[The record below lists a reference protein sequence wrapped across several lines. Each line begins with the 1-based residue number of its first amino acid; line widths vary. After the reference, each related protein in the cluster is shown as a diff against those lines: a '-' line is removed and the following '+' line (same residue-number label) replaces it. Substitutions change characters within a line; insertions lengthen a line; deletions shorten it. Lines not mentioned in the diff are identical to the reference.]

1 MKKLLSLFIAIN
13 LVGFSTSSH
22 AADLLQIYQQA
33 KETNP
38 ELLGAQADRNAVVE
52 KVNESRSTLLPQ
64 LGLSAGIDY
73 GKGFRAPQNQES
85 YGTNASLQLTQT
97 IFDMSKWY
105 QLNQSEKR
113 AGIADVDYQAAQQ
126 KLILNTAQA
135 YFDVLSKI
143 DTLTFTEAQKAS
155 LYRQLD
161 QTTQRFNVGLVAIT
175 DVQNARAQYDS
186 ILAQEVSNRNN
197 LENALENLRL
207 ITGVYYPQLASLNIG
222 QFKTKRAEPA
232 DQVLKEAENRNLSL
246 LSARLKQDLSR
257 EQIKESQTGYMPTI
271 DLTASTSISNS
282 HITSGAENPAAK
294 NAYSGKN
301 SVGLSLSLP
310 LFNGGATYSQVEQAK
325 YNFVSASQELEN
337 TYRKMIQEV
346 HSSSNNISA
355 AISSVEANQQAVLS
369 AQSSLDSMEAG
380 YQVGTRTIVDVLD
393 ATTKLYQAKQNL
405 SKARYD
411 YLLSQ
416 LQIQQARGI
425 LNEND
430 LVALNKML
438 SKQIPTSASSII
450 KEINT
455 PSVR

>member
-13 LVGFSTSSH
+13 LVGFSTSSY

-38 ELLGAQADRNAVVE
+38 ELLKAQADRNSVVE
-52 KVNESRSTLLPQ
+52 KINEARSTLLPQ
-64 LGLSAGIDY
+64 LGLSAGVSY
-73 GKGFRAPQNQES
+73 GKGFRDSKGSES
-85 YGTNASLQLTQT
+85 HGTNAGLQLTQT
-97 IFDMSKWY
+97 LFDMAKWNR
-105 QLNQSEKR
+105 LSQSEKS
-113 AGIADVDYQAAQQ
+113 AGIADINYQTAQQ
-126 KLILNTAQA
+126 KLILAAAQA

-143 DTLTFTEAQKAS
+143 DALTYTEAQKAS

-186 ILAQEVSNRNN
+186 ILATEVSDRNK
-197 LENALENLRL
+197 LDNALEKLRQ
-207 ITGVYYPQLASLNIG
+207 ITGAYYPQLAALNID
-222 QFKTKRAEPA
+222 QFRTQQPEPA
-232 DQVLKEAENRNLSL
+232 DTALKEAEARNLSL
-246 LSARLKQDLSR
+246 LSARLTQDLRR

-271 DLTASTSISNS
+271 GLTASTGIMNS
-282 HITSGAENPAAK
+282 HQRGIERGDKYTGD
-294 NAYSGKN
+294 N
-301 SVGLSLSLP
+301 SVKLSLDLP

-325 YNFVSASQELEN
+325 YNFVSASQDLES
-337 TYRKMIQEV
+337 TYRKVIQDV
-346 HSSSNNISA
+346 HSNTNDISA
-355 AISSVEANQQAVLS
+355 AISSVEANKQAVLS

-380 YQVGTRTIVDVLD
+380 YQVGTRTIVDVLE

-411 YLLSQ
+411 YLLAQ
-416 LQIQQARGI
+416 LNIQQARGT

-430 LVALNKML
+430 LIALNKML
-438 SKQIPTSASSII
+438 GAQISTSASNII
-450 KEINT
+450 KEMKT

>member
-1 MKKLLSLFIAIN
+1 MKKLLSLFIAMN

-38 ELLGAQADRNAVVE
+38 ELLKAQADRNSVVE
-52 KVNESRSTLLPQ
+52 RINEARSSLLPQ
-64 LGLSAGIDY
+64 LGLSAGVSY
-73 GKGFRAPQNQES
+73 SKGFRSSRNSES
-85 YGTNASLQLTQT
+85 HGTNAGLQLTQT
-97 IFDMSKWY
+97 IFDMAKWNK
-105 QLNQSEKR
+105 LSQSEKN
-113 AGIADVDYQAAQQ
+113 AGIADISYQAAQQ
-126 KLILNTAQA
+126 KLILDTAQK
-135 YFDVLSKI
+135 YFDVLNKI
-143 DTLTFTEAQKAS
+143 DALTYSEAQKAS

-186 ILAQEVSNRNN
+186 ILAQEVSNRNA
-197 LENALENLRL
+197 LENALEELRTV
-207 ITGVYYPQLASLNIG
+207 TGIYYPQLASLNID
-222 QFKTKRAEPA
+222 QFKTQKPEPA
-232 DQVLKEAENRNLSL
+232 NVVLKEAETRNLNL

-271 DLTASTSISNS
+271 DLKANRGI
-282 HITSGAENPAAK
+282 EN
-294 NAYSGKN
+294 NHTRGKERRDNYTGNN
-301 SVGLSLSLP
+301 SVSLSLNLP

-325 YNFVSASQELEN
+325 YNFVSTSQELES
-337 TYRKMIQEV
+337 TYRKVIQEV

-355 AISSVEANQQAVLS
+355 AISSVKANKQAVLS

-380 YQVGTRTIVDVLD
+380 YQVGTRTIVDVLE
-393 ATTKLYQAKQNL
+393 ATTKLFQAKQNL

-411 YLLSQ
+411 YLISQ
-416 LQIQQARGI
+416 LSIQLARGA

-430 LVALNKML
+430 LVTLNKML
-438 SKQIPTSASSII
+438 GAQVSTAASSII
-450 KEINT
+450 KEMET

>member
-38 ELLGAQADRNAVVE
+38 ELLKAQADRNSVVE
-52 KVNESRSTLLPQ
+52 KINEARSTLLPQ
-64 LGLSAGIDY
+64 LGLSAGVSY
-73 GKGFRAPQNQES
+73 GKGFRDNRNSES
-85 YGTNASLQLTQT
+85 HGTNAGLQLTQT
-97 IFDMSKWY
+97 IFDMAKWNR
-105 QLNQSEKR
+105 LNQSEKS
-113 AGIADVDYQAAQQ
+113 AGIADINYQTAQQ
-126 KLILNTAQA
+126 KLILDAAQA

-143 DTLTFTEAQKAS
+143 DTLTYTEAQKTS

-186 ILAQEVSNRNN
+186 ILATEVSDRNK
-197 LENALENLRL
+197 LDNALEKLRQ
-207 ITGVYYPQLASLNIG
+207 ITGVYYPQLAALNIG
-222 QFKTKRAEPA
+222 QFSTKQPESA
-232 DQVLKEAENRNLSL
+232 DTALKEAEARNLSL
-246 LSARLKQDLSR
+246 LSARLTQDLRR

-271 DLTASTSISNS
+271 GLTASTGIINS
-282 HITSGAENPAAK
+282 HQRGIERKDGYTGD
-294 NAYSGKN
+294 N
-301 SVGLSLSLP
+301 SVKLSLDLP

-325 YNFVSASQELEN
+325 YNFVSASQDLES
-337 TYRKMIQEV
+337 TYRKVIQDV
-346 HSSSNNISA
+346 HSNSNDISA
-355 AISSVEANQQAVLS
+355 AISSVDANKQAVLS

-380 YQVGTRTIVDVLD
+380 YQVGTRTIVDVLE

-405 SKARYD
+405 SQARYT

-416 LQIQQARGI
+416 LNIQQARGT

-430 LVALNKML
+430 LIALNKML
-438 SKQIPTSASSII
+438 GTQISTSASSII
-450 KEINT
+450 KEMKT
-455 PSVR
+455 PSIR

>member
-1 MKKLLSLFIAIN
+1 MKKLLSLFIAMN

-38 ELLGAQADRNAVVE
+38 ELLKAQADRNSVFENINIA
-52 KVNESRSTLLPQ
+52 RSSLLPQ
-64 LGLSAGIDY
+64 LGLGADVDY
-73 GKGFRAPQNQES
+73 SKSFRSPKQTES
-85 YGTNASLQLTQT
+85 YGANAGLSLTQ
-97 IFDMSKWY
+97 IVFDMSKWY
-105 QLNQSEKR
+105 KLNQAEKS
-113 AGIADVDYQAAQQ
+113 AGIADINYQVAQQ
-126 KLILNTAQA
+126 KLMLDTAHA
-135 YFDVLSKI
+135 YFDALNKI

-186 ILAQEVSNRNN
+186 ILAKEVSDRNQ
-197 LENALENLRL
+197 LENSLETLRM
-207 ITGVYYPQLASLNIG
+207 ITGMHYPQLAGLNIE
-222 QFKTKRAEPA
+222 QFKTKQPEPA
-232 DQVLKEAENRNLSL
+232 NNTLKEAEARNLSL
-246 LSARLKQDLSR
+246 LAARLQQDLSR
-257 EQIKESQTGYMPTI
+257 EQIKDSQTGYMPTI
-271 DLTASTSISNS
+271 GLTAKTGISNS
-282 HITSGAENPAAK
+282 HTTLGAPNEAAK
-294 NAYSGKN
+294 NAYNGNN

-325 YNFVSASQELEN
+325 YNFVSTSQALEN
-337 TYRKMIQEV
+337 TYRKVIQDV
-346 HSSSNNISA
+346 RSSSNNISG
-355 AISSVEANQQAVLS
+355 AISSIEANKQAVLS

-393 ATTKLYQAKQNL
+393 STTKLYQAKQNL
-405 SKARYD
+405 SQARYS

-416 LQIQQARGI
+416 LANEQARGT

-438 SKQIPTSASSII
+438 GAQISTSASDII
-450 KEINT
+450 KEMKT
-455 PSVR
+455 PPVR

>member
-1 MKKLLSLFIAIN
+1 MKKLLSLFIAMN
-13 LVGFSTSSH
+13 LIGFSTSSH

-38 ELLGAQADRNAVVE
+38 ELLKAQADRNSVVE
-52 KVNESRSTLLPQ
+52 KINEARSTLLPQ
-64 LGLSAGIDY
+64 LGLNAGIDY
-73 GKGFRAPQNQES
+73 GKGFRDSRNSES
-85 YGTNASLQLTQT
+85 HGTSAVLKLTQT
-97 IFDMSKWY
+97 IFDMAKWNR
-105 QLNQSEKR
+105 LNQSEKN
-113 AGIADVDYQAAQQ
+113 AGIADISYQAAQQ
-126 KLILNTAQA
+126 KLILDTAQA

-143 DTLTFTEAQKAS
+143 DALTYTEAQKAS

-197 LENALENLRL
+197 LENALEKLRM
-207 ITGVYYPQLASLNIG
+207 ITGTYYPQLAALNID
-222 QFKTKRAEPA
+222 QFKTKLPEPA
-232 DQVLKEAENRNLSL
+232 NTVLKEAETRNLSL
-246 LSARLKQDLSR
+246 LSARLMQDLRR
-257 EQIKESQTGYMPTI
+257 EQIKESQTGYMPTVNLSANTGI
-271 DLTASTSISNS
+271 NNS
-282 HITSGAENPAAK
+282 HTRGAQ
-294 NAYSGKN
+294 YSNKYTGNN
-301 SVGLSLSLP
+301 SVELSLSLP

-325 YNFVSASQELEN
+325 YNFVGASQDLEN
-337 TYRKMIQEV
+337 TYRKVIQEV

-355 AISSVEANQQAVLS
+355 AISSVEANKQAVLS

-380 YQVGTRTIVDVLD
+380 YQVGTRTIVDVLE

-411 YLLSQ
+411 YLLAQ
-416 LQIQQARGI
+416 LNIQQARGT

-430 LVALNKML
+430 LIALNKML
-438 SKQIPTSASSII
+438 GAQISTSASNII
-450 KEINT
+450 KEMKT